1 MKGASVTAVSI
12 AATAVV
18 LLSLTVA
25 GAAQQDKPQ
34 PRAQHAETQ
43 PEMPRISAADLAAVL
58 GGSGEKP
65 LVLQVGVARLFRYAH
80 IRGSEY
86 AGPASEAEGIEMLRK
101 RVQALPRTAA
111 IVIYCGCCPWEH
123 CPNVHPAYDE
133 LRKMGFR
140 NVKALYLPSNFK
152 FDWDDKGYP
161 TAKGE

>member
-1 MKGASVTAVSI
+1 MKGTSGASVSI
-12 AATAVV
+12 AVIAVV

-25 GAAQQDKPQ
+25 GAAQQGKPQ
-34 PRAQHAETQ
+34 
-43 PEMPRISAADLAAVL
+43 EMPRISPEDLAAVL
-58 GGSGEKP
+58 RGSGAKP

-86 AGPASEAEGIEMLRK
+86 AGPASEPEGIEMLRK
-101 RVQALPRTAA
+101 RVQALPRTAS

-123 CPNVHPAYDE
+123 CPNVKPAYDE

-140 NVKALYLPSNFK
+140 NVKALYLPNNFK

>member
-1 MKGASVTAVSI
+1 MKGTSGASVSI
-12 AATAVV
+12 AAIAVV

-25 GAAQQDKPQ
+25 GAAQQAKPQ
-34 PRAQHAETQ
+34 
-43 PEMPRISAADLAAVL
+43 EMPRISAEALAAVL
-58 GGSGEKP
+58 RGSGAKP

-80 IRGSEY
+80 IRSSEY
-86 AGPASEAEGIEMLRK
+86 AGPASEPQGIEMLRQ

-140 NVKALYLPSNFK
+140 NVKALYLPNNFK
-152 FDWDDKGYP
+152 FDWDDKDYP

>member
-1 MKGASVTAVSI
+1 MKGTSGASVSI
-12 AATAVV
+12 AVIAVV

-25 GAAQQDKPQ
+25 GAAQPAKPQ
-34 PRAQHAETQ
+34 
-43 PEMPRISAADLAAVL
+43 EMPRISAEDLAAVL
-58 GGSGEKP
+58 RGSGAKP

-86 AGPASEAEGIEMLRK
+86 AGPASEPEGIEMLRK
-101 RVQALPRTAA
+101 RVQALPRTAS

-123 CPNVHPAYDE
+123 CPNVHPAYDA

-140 NVKALYLPSNFK
+140 NVKALYLQNNFK

-161 TAKGE
+161 TAKSE

>member
-1 MKGASVTAVSI
+1 MKGTSGASVSI
-12 AATAVV
+12 AVIAVV

-25 GAAQQDKPQ
+25 GAAQPAK
-34 PRAQHAETQ
+34 PRAQLSETQ
-43 PEMPRISAADLAAVL
+43 PEMPRISPDDLAAVL
-58 GGSGEKP
+58 RGSGAKP

-86 AGPASEAEGIEMLRK
+86 AGPALEAAGVEMLRQ

-140 NVKALYLPSNFK
+140 NVRALYLPNNFK